1 MSQDKDKRLQQ
12 LQQKLDILTRKLYRC
27 TSFDI
32 SLDISNDIIDVKA
45 EIEKLQKA

>member
-12 LQQKLDILTRKLYRC
+12 LQQKLDKLTRRLITC